1 MAVLGLIPARGGS
14 KGIPRKNIKALNGY
28 PLIAYSI
35 AQGLKAKHIDRLI
48 VSTDDLEI
56 KTVAE
61 KFGAEVPFL
70 RPDHLASSTASSFD
84 AILHAV
90 DCLAEHGESYDTV
103 CLLQATS
110 PFRPVGII
118 DRALQKYQDEKL
130 DSLVSLRKVPDHYN
144 PYWTFIEQEEG
155 IFGTFAPGELISR
168 RQDLPAAYHR
178 DGALYILS
186 VESMRKTGKLLGPR
200 LGGIEIESPELINID
215 SSSDWEVAE
224 RYMDYA
230 TIG

>member
-1 MAVLGLIPARGGS
+1 
-14 KGIPRKNIKALNGY
+14 
-28 PLIAYSI
+28 LIAYSI

-84 AILHAV
+84 SILHAV
-90 DCLAEHGESYDTV
+90 DYLAENGESYDTV

-118 DRALQKYQDEKL
+118 DRALRKYQDEKL

-215 SSSDWEVAE
+215 SNSDWEIAE